1 MSQQKVLFSVCGTHI
16 ELISCV
22 QEMTAGSV
30 YADKFVFTFD
40 ERWDDYAGRVAL
52 FGIESKRMT
61 PIILSKNEQTYSCTV
76 PPAVLEK
83 LVNGGNLYLSVW
95 GVQNGT
101 EAVLKTEVSTI
112 HISES
117 GSARLFI
124 TPSEQNDFI
133 ESAERYLAVIE
144 ERAASIK
151 EMEAVKIDNHHLIIT
166 FNDGSEIDLG
176 NVKGEKGDKGDTG
189 ERGLPGAKG
198 DKGDKGDT
206 GATGATGAQG
216 LPGVPGAD
224 GKDGA
229 DGVSITGV
237 TASLDAQNRRVFTF
251 AFSDGTSQAVIV
263 PSEVITVTDEQGQ
276 DPQAIT
282 VQEAVQS
289 LANVSANLD
298 ERVSNNS
305 TGISTLNANKADKT
319 VVSGTD
325 GKRYTLCFTMS
336 AGKPAIEYEEVVTNE

>member
-101 EAVLKTEVSTI
+101 EAVLKTKVSTI

-117 GSARLFI
+117 GSARLFL
-124 TPSEQNDFI
+124 TPAEQNDFI

-151 EMEAVKIDNHHLIIT
+151 EIEAVKIDNHHLIIT

-189 ERGLPGAKG
+189 
-198 DKGDKGDT
+198 
-206 GATGATGAQG
+206 ATGATGAHG

-224 GKDGA
+224 GE

-237 TASLDAQNRRVFTF
+237 TASLDAQNRRAFTF
-251 AFSDGTSQAVIV
+251 AFSDGTTRAVIV
-263 PSEVITVTDEQGQ
+263 PGEVIIVTDEQGQ

-282 VQEAVQS
+282 VQEAVQA
-289 LANVSANLD
+289 LGNTVAGLND
-298 ERVSNNS
+298 RVKNNS
-305 TGISTLNANKADKT
+305 TGIAALNTTKADKT
-319 VVSGTD
+319 VVTGTD
-325 GKRYTLCFTMS
+325 GKRYAVRFTVA
-336 AGKPAIEYEEVVTNE
+336 AGKPAIEYEEVISNE